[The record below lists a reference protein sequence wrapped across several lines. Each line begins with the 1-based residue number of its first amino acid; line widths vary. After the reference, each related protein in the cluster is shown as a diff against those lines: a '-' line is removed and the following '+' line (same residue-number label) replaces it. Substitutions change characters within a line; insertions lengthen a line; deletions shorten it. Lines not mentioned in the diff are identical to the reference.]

1 MAHREI
7 KDLLYE
13 QVARIGRAVAGAK
26 RLELLELL
34 CQGEKSVETL
44 VLDTALDVK
53 LVSAHLKALKAAR
66 LVESRKQGKYVLYRL
81 ADDSVAAFW
90 VTLRTLAE
98 TRLLELQKIVGQFL
112 TEPAP
117 LTALNREDILGKA
130 KQGDIVVIDV
140 RPAPEYRAGHLPLAR
155 SVPLTEL
162 KKRLGELPRKK
173 TIVAY
178 CRGPFC
184 LFAKEAVALLRQHG
198 YRATRLEDGV
208 AEWQAAGFPIETRT
222 GK

>member
-13 QVARIGRAVAGAK
+13 QVARIGRAVASAK

-44 VLDTALDVK
+44 VRDTDLDVK
-53 LVSAHLKALKAAR
+53 LVSAHLKALKAAC
-66 LVESRKQGKYVLYRL
+66 LVESRKQGKYVYYRL

-98 TRLLELQKIVGQFL
+98 SRLLELQKVVGQFL

-117 LTALNREDILGKA
+117 LAALNRKDILGKA
-130 KQGDIVVIDV
+130 KLGEIVVIDV

-155 SVPLTEL
+155 SMPLTEL
-162 KKRLGELPRKK
+162 KKRLGELPPASLSR
-173 TIVAY
+173 V
-178 CRGPFC
+178 G
-184 LFAKEAVALLRQHG
+184 
-198 YRATRLEDGV
+198 
-208 AEWQAAGFPIETRT
+208 
-222 GK
+222 